1 VILRPLPDGLLCI
14 RQLDHAALAGELARA
29 WGGAMPALAPRA
41 PVELAIAR
49 HDAGWADVDR
59 EPFRNPATG
68 LPHSYRTWHGDDALE
83 VAQRSVALVGGEDP
97 YAGWLVSRHFA
108 SFHAESEAPTTR
120 AWVTAQVGHR
130 AELLSRAWPR
140 VGREALHPYVLEANF
155 DWLQLLD
162 ALSLALCE
170 AWDAWESRETCAEYG
185 ERTTSFR
192 YRRRDAID
200 DPLRVEGVVE
210 PWPFAA
216 RDVGGTVPALRL
228 AHGPWADDEALRCAW
243 RDASPVAVE
252 MVLRRG

>member
-1 VILRPLPDGLLCI
+1 VIVRPLPDGLLCI
-14 RQLDHAALAGELARA
+14 RQLDHAALAGMLAGA
-29 WGGAMPALAPRA
+29 WGGAMPALEPSA
-41 PVELAIAR
+41 PVVLAIGR

-68 LPHSYRTWHGDDALE
+68 LPHSYRTWHGDDALD
-83 VAQRSVALVGGEDP
+83 VAERSVAIVGAEDP

-108 SFHAESEAPTTR
+108 SFHAESESAATR

-140 VGREALHPYVLEANF
+140 VGREALHPHVLEANF

-162 ALSLALCE
+162 GLSLALCE

-185 ERTTSFR
+185 ERTTTFR
-192 YRRRDAID
+192 YDRRDTAD
-200 DPLRVEGVVE
+200 DPLEVEGRVE

-216 RDVGGTVPALRL
+216 PEVRGTVPAFRL
-228 AHGPWADDEALRCAW
+228 PRGPWADGEALGRAW
-243 RDASPVAVE
+243 RDASPVTLEAA
-252 MVLRRG
+252 LRRG